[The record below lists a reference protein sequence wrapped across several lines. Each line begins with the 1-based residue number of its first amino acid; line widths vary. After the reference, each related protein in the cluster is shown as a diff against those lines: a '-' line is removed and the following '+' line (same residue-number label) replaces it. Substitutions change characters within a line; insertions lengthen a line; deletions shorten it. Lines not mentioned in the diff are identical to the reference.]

1 MSKPVVLRQAAREE
15 FDEAADWYE
24 ARQAGLGAQFVAAVQ
39 AVFDRVS
46 ANPKL
51 YAVVRRDIRK
61 GVVAGFPYSVYYRE
75 QQARVVVIAVFHS
88 SRDPA
93 IWQGRS

>member
-1 MSKPVVLRQAAREE
+1 MSKPVVLRRVAREE

-24 ARQAGLGAQFVAAVQ
+24 ARQPGLGLRFVAAVQ
-39 AVFDRVS
+39 VVFDRFS
-46 ANPKL
+46 TNPQL
-51 YAVVRRDIRK
+51 HAVVRRDVRK
-61 GVVAGFPYSVYYRE
+61 AVVTGFPYTVYYRE
-75 QQARVVVIAVFHS
+75 QQSRVVVIAVFHS

>member
-1 MSKPVVLRQAAREE
+1 MSQPIVLRRAAREE

-24 ARQAGLGAQFVAAVQ
+24 ARQVGRGTQFVAAVQ
-39 AVFDRVS
+39 VVFDRIA
-46 ANPKL
+46 ANPKF

-61 GVVAGFPYSVYYRE
+61 AVVLGFPYTVYYRE
-75 QQARVVVIAVFHS
+75 QPARVVVVAVFHS
-88 SRDPA
+88 ARDPK

>member
-24 ARQAGLGAQFVAAVQ
+24 ARQPGLGAQFVAAVQ
-39 AVFDRVS
+39 VVFDRIS
-46 ANPKL
+46 AHPQL
-51 YAVVRRDIRK
+51 HAVVRRDIRK
-61 GVVAGFPYSVYYRE
+61 AVVSGFPYSVYYRE
-75 QQARVVVIAVFHS
+75 QQTRVVVIAVFHS

-93 IWQGRS
+93 IWQGRN